1 MFYNIAKYALRLMCL
16 VMFRVEVKG
25 LENIPKEGPVIICA
39 NHSSNFDP
47 IAAAIYI
54 KRPVNF
60 MAKKELFKNAFMKKL
75 LKGLHAFPVDRDA
88 ADMKTFKTTIEIL
101 KKGEVLGIFAQGK
114 RVKEGEV
121 NDPKAGVALFALKGN
136 AVVIPAGISGNFKLF
151 SKVRINYGKPV
162 NLDEYRGKRVRTET
176 LEQITG
182 EIMSEVEKLRTE
194 E

>member
-1 MFYNIAKYALRLMCL
+1 M
-16 VMFRVEVKG
+16 
-25 LENIPKEGPVIICA
+25 
-39 NHSSNFDP
+39 
-47 IAAAIYI
+47 
-54 KRPVNF
+54 
-60 MAKKELFKNAFMKKL
+60 
-75 LKGLHAFPVDRDA
+75 
-88 ADMKTFKTTIEIL
+88 
-101 KKGEVLGIFAQGK
+101 
-114 RVKEGEV
+114 
-121 NDPKAGVALFALKGN
+121 ALFALKGN